1 MKQLLILSLLLFF
14 SDKMVCQN
22 AFYDAKFILDK
33 TSKIRENQK
42 KIEKLKPLPA
52 KMDSTDAARLADFDQ
67 IVKFVANPFD
77 TTLQLDANQIRQ
89 TLDDIPKVVARITLA
104 KDTTST
110 LKEMPAVA
118 YDASAMGHASGPRL
132 TSIPS
137 TSFLSASQ
145 IIDGTAMFLKRRV
158 KEELSVAFLDRFRKR
173 LNENEFL
180 GHLLPS
186 THRLLQSV
194 VDMDNSLPSLNNIA
208 VNAFQS
214 DLESL
219 PEHIESTLLYDASFA
234 EIRKDRTFKY
244 FALPFNAIK
253 NIQKGNHPAMVLQ
266 DLRDKYFTDTT
277 ELDRI
282 VQMMVALNDNLRDTT
297 IDGYDPEEN
306 LWITGKQWD
315 ELKQKGSNGNELFMG
330 LMFQK
335 NKNTIFNALKNSP
348 PAAIRQS
355 MLLLSENVDEY
366 LVQLKSFESMRRGI
380 QGATNRG
387 TKDSLALELGW
398 SLLQLVDNSHELYFS
413 LFENKQQLAFKK
425 LYWDTLKPIAEA
437 TLKAVSCAQRKN
449 YGGLM
454 LNSYEILRN
463 LSQIEKWQ
471 NGKVFGNEYLRSFFY
486 YGNFM
491 SDVLMANN
499 SEDVANILDRYAAPV
514 GSYSIKRRSR
524 FSMSLNAFPGLFM
537 GWEKPKKSELLR
549 GVSETSF
556 VTGVTA
562 PIGLAFNFG
571 GLTTK
576 TESLKKPGERNY
588 QSLSA
593 FVSVIDIGAVLS
605 YRWANDQAQGLP
617 QSVEWAQVLA
627 PGLHVVYGFPN
638 LPLAL
643 NMGFQVA
650 PKLRKVTAGTTN
662 ELKNTDFLRF
672 NIGLTTDI
680 TIFNFY
686 STGKIREHK

>member
-1 MKQLLILSLLLFF
+1 MRMKKLITLSQLLLFF
-14 SDKMVCQN
+14 LGKTMGQN
-22 AFYDAKFILDK
+22 AFHDTKYLLEK
-33 TSKIRENQK
+33 TPKIREYQK
-42 KIEKLKPLPA
+42 KIEKLKPLPL
-52 KMDSTDAARLADFDQ
+52 KMDSLDAIELAGFNQ
-67 IVKFVANPFD
+67 IVKFIDNPFD
-77 TTLQLDANQIRQ
+77 ITLQLDAYQMRQII
-89 TLDDIPKVVARITLA
+89 DDIPKFVVRITQA
-104 KDTTST
+104 KDTTKAKDVPVTYEIS
-110 LKEMPAVA
+110 
-118 YDASAMGHASGPRL
+118 SGGHGARL
-132 TSIPS
+132 TSIPG

-173 LNENEFL
+173 LNENELL

-186 THRLLQSV
+186 TQRLLQSV

-208 VNAFQS
+208 INAFQS
-214 DLESL
+214 DLEAL
-219 PEHIESTLLYDASFA
+219 PDNIESTLLYDKEFA
-234 EIRKDRTFKY
+234 EIRKDRSFKY
-244 FALPFNAIK
+244 FVLPFNALK
-253 NIQKGNHPAMVLQ
+253 NIQKGSHPALVLQ

-277 ELDRI
+277 ELDKI

-297 IDGYDPEEN
+297 IDGYDTEEN

-315 ELKQKGSNGNELFMG
+315 ELKQKDNGNEVFMG
-330 LMFQK
+330 LLFQK
-335 NKNTIFNALKNSP
+335 NKNTIFSALKNTPSTD
-348 PAAIRQS
+348 IRKS
-355 MLLLSENVDEY
+355 MLVLSDRVNDY
-366 LVQLKSFESMRRGI
+366 LVQLKNFETMRRSI
-380 QGATNRG
+380 QASPNRG
-387 TKDSLALELGW
+387 SRDSLALEMGW
-398 SLLQLVDNSHELYFS
+398 SLLQLVDNSHSLYFS
-413 LFENKQQLAFKK
+413 MFDNNKQFAFRK

-454 LNSYEILRN
+454 LNSYQILKN
-463 LSQIEKWQ
+463 LSQIGKWKDGQ
-471 NGKVFGNEYLRSFFY
+471 IFGNEYLRSFFY

-499 SEDVANILDRYAAPV
+499 SEDVAHILDRYAAPV

-537 GWEKPKKSELLR
+537 GWETPRQPDLLR
-549 GVSETSF
+549 GVSQTSF

-571 GLTTK
+571 GLTTQK
-576 TESLKKPGERNY
+576 EALKKRQERNY

-627 PGLHVVYGFPN
+627 PGLHLVYGFPN

-643 NMGFQVA
+643 NAGFQVA
-650 PKLRKVTAGTTN
+650 PKLRKVSSNTAN
-662 ELKNTDFLRF
+662 DIKNTDFWRF
-672 NIGLTTDI
+672 NIGITTDI
-680 TIFNFY
+680 TIFNLY
-686 STGKIREHK
+686 SSGKIRDRK